1 MRFSVLTLG
10 DNYPALRSHQQ
21 FYGEVIDEAIVAEAL
36 GYWGFWVGE
45 HHFDAS
51 QRVFPSPQMM
61 LAAIAQRTER
71 IRLGTGVSIL
81 PVNDPIRLAEDL
93 ASRDLLRQGRVDV
106 GVGRGYQPHE
116 FAGFNVD
123 INTTKDRFWEALE
136 VIRGVWTEE
145 QFS

>member
-10 DNYPALRSHQQ
+10 DNYPSLRSHQQ
-21 FYGEVIDEAIVAEAL
+21 FYREVIDEAVMAEAL

-45 HHFDAS
+45 HHFGAS
-51 QRVFPSPQMM
+51 QRVFPSPQMV
-61 LAAIAQRTER
+61 LAAIAERTER

-93 ASRDLLRQGRVDV
+93 ASLDLLSQGRVDV

-116 FAGFNVD
+116 FAG
-123 INTTKDRFWEALE
+123 I
-136 VIRGVWTEE
+136 
-145 QFS
+145 

>member
-71 IRLGTGVSIL
+71 IRL
-81 PVNDPIRLAEDL
+81 
-93 ASRDLLRQGRVDV
+93 
-106 GVGRGYQPHE
+106 
-116 FAGFNVD
+116 
-123 INTTKDRFWEALE
+123 
-136 VIRGVWTEE
+136 
-145 QFS
+145 